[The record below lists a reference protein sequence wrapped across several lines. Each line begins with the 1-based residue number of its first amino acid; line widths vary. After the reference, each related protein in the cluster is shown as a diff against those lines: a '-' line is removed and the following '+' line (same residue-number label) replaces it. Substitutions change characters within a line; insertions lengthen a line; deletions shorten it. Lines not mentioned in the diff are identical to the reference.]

1 MPCSYVIFPDLN
13 AAKIVYSG
21 YPRARDA
28 VEMFDRLE
36 IDPRY
41 HRTLDE
47 IVYLE
52 DIKWPTFDPEVVDNI
67 SELVSGLF
75 LMHNRAKRMAIVAD
89 SEPGRS
95 IARRFIRVMSRNPD
109 IRAALFG
116 EPLAA
121 LHFLGQTDPRLL
133 EKSAPRLAETQ
144 RLL

>member
-1 MPCSYVIFPDLN
+1 
-13 AAKIVYSG
+13 
-21 YPRARDA
+21 
-28 VEMFDRLE
+28 MFDRLE

-52 DIKWPTFDPEVVDNI
+52 DIKWLTFDPEVIDNI

-75 LMHNRAKRMAIVAD
+75 LMHNRAKRIAIVAD

-109 IRAALFG
+109 IRVALFG